1 MREFE
6 FSLSVD
12 MLAPSREVLA
22 ESVEPDLAGEGG
34 IFAPLFDFFPAG
46 SEGDS
51 LLWSLDRFG
60 TFLCD
65 FGLGMRIT

>member
-1 MREFE
+1 MGVREVE

-34 IFAPLFDFFPAG
+34 IFAPLFDFFPVG

-51 LLWSLDRFG
+51 LL
-60 TFLCD
+60 
-65 FGLGMRIT
+65 